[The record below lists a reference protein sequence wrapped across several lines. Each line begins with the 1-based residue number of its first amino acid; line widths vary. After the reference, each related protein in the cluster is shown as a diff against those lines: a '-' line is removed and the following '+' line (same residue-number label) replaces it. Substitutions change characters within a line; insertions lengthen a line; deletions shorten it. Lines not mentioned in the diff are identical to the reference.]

1 MASSSKHNEV
11 LMLIP
16 VANKTAAGEVIYN
29 AYLAIVKTE

>member
-1 MASSSKHNEV
+1 MARSSTHNEV

-16 VANKTAAGEVIYN
+16 VANKTAAGDFIYN